1 MLALVLAL
9 GLGSTDI
16 NCNIF
21 DDTMVCD
28 NERVRLRRA
37 EIRTCSG

>member
-1 MLALVLAL
+1 MLLVLAL
-9 GLGSTDI
+9 SFGSTDI

-21 DDTMVCD
+21 DETMVCD

-37 EIRTCSG
+37 EVRTCSG